1 MSKFGKKIIGR
12 LTNFVSKAR
21 SSKTQSSKTQSSKSL
36 AGSFTC
42 HTVTL
47 DLQPKAYRTDDIIA
61 VRKLLGA
68 SQAVFSRF
76 LGVSR
81 NTVRSWEQGINAP
94 SPIAC
99 RFMDEIRVN
108 PPYWQERLRASAK
121 VKKRATA

>member
-12 LTNFVSKAR
+12 LKNFVSKAQSR
-21 SSKTQSSKTQSSKSL
+21 KTQPSKNL
-36 AGSFTC
+36 ADGFTC

-47 DLQPKAYRTDDIIA
+47 DLQPKSYRADDIA
-61 VRKLLGA
+61 DVRKLLGA
-68 SQAVFSRF
+68 SQAVFARF

-81 NTVRSWEQGINAP
+81 NTVRSWEQGVNAP

-108 PPYWQERLRASAK
+108 PEYWQDRLRALVK

>member
-12 LTNFVSKAR
+12 LKNFVSKAR
-21 SSKTQSSKTQSSKSL
+21 SSKNL
-36 AGSFTC
+36 ADSFTC

-47 DLQPKAYRTDDIIA
+47 DLQPKAYRADDIIA

-68 SQAVFSRF
+68 SQAVFARF

-81 NTVRSWEQGINAP
+81 NTVRSWEQGVNVP

-108 PPYWQERLRASAK
+108 PQYWQQRLRASAK
-121 VKKRATA
+121 VKKRAMT